1 MARELKYADKATQQ
15 MLKIAEQEH
24 VPMIWDRYDAMQPQ
38 CGFGTLGLCC
48 RHCSMG
54 PCRIDPF
61 GDGPKTGICGATADT
76 IAARHLARMIA
87 GGAAA
92 HSDHGRDIAHTLHLI
107 GENASSVYTVKSMDK
122 LKEIAAIYGVKT
134 EGKEPQQLAHD
145 VAQEVLKDFGQQTG
159 TVRMAETAP
168 EARKKLWKEQRIFP
182 RAVDREIVEIMHRT
196 HIGVDAE
203 YKNVIKQGLRA
214 SLGDGWGGSMIGTEL
229 SDVIFGLPN
238 PLKTLAN
245 IGILKKDHVNLIV
258 HGHEPT
264 LSDIIAVI
272 SQEPEL
278 VEKAKAV
285 GAKGI
290 QLGGIC
296 CTANEIMMR
305 HGIPLCGSY
314 MQQELALMTGVVD
327 MMVVDVQCI
336 WPGLENTA
344 KCFHTRLVTTS
355 PKAKMPGFEHI
366 EFEEERAAEIARNI
380 IEEAINNYPNRKGRT
395 TIPNVTQGAIAGFTT
410 ESVFRFLGGKYRSTF
425 RPLNDAI
432 IAGRIRGLAGVVGCS
447 NPNMEFE
454 EGHLT
459 VVRELIKNDV
469 LVASTGCNAI
479 TCAKHGLMTPEAAFK
494 HAGKGLQEVCQ
505 AVGLPP
511 VLHLGSCV
519 DNSRILRVLT
529 EVVKEGGLGED
540 ISDLPAAG
548 AAPEWM
554 SEKAVSIGFYFVA
567 SGVYT
572 IIGRPLPVV
581 GAPALHKYLTEEIEE
596 EVGGK
601 WAFEMD
607 PVEAA
612 HMMLRHI
619 DKKRKALKL
628 KPMIYPQP
636 FSESEEE

>member
-76 IAARHLARMIA
+76 IAARHLVRMIA

-107 GENASSVYTVKSMDK
+107 GEDASSVYKVKSMDK
-122 LKEIAAIYGVKT
+122 LKAIAEIYGVKT

-145 VAQEVLKDFGQQTG
+145 VAEEVLKDFGQQIG

-278 VEKAKAV
+278 VEKAKSV

-366 EFEEERAAEIARNI
+366 EFEEHRAAEIARNI
-380 IEEAINNYPNRKGRT
+380 IEEAINNYPNRNGRT

-410 ESVFRFLGGKYRSTF
+410 ESVFQFLGGKYRSTF

-459 VVRELIKNDV
+459 IVKELLKNDV

-572 IIGRPLPVV
+572 VIGRPLPVV

-607 PVEAA
+607 PIETA

-628 KPMIYPQP
+628 RPMMYKQALEP
-636 FSESEEE
+636 EEA